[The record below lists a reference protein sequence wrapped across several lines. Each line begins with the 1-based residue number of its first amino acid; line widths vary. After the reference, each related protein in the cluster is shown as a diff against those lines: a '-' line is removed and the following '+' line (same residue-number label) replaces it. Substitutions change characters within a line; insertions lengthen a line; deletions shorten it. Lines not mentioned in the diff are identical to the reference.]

1 MRSCVKPEGN
11 DGASE
16 APKIDSRTPAVTRD
30 QLRHAKPDPDLF
42 LAAAERLGVSIQD
55 SVIVGDSVWDLLAA
69 CRARALGAG
78 LASGGY
84 GPDELERRTQ
94 RSIT

>member
-1 MRSCVKPEGN
+1 MLMRSCVKPEGN

-16 APKIDSRTPAVTRD
+16 APKID
-30 QLRHAKPDPDLF
+30 PDPDLF

>member
-30 QLRHAKPDPDLF
+30 QLRTPNLIPTSF
-42 LAAAERLGVSIQD
+42 WRPQS
-55 SVIVGDSVWDLLAA
+55 
-69 CRARALGAG
+69 G
-78 LASGGY
+78 LEFRFRI
-84 GPDELERRTQ
+84 P
-94 RSIT
+94 